1 MMGIPITL
9 TFVNLIATG
18 GQHTAEKIEGRQD
31 VGCRVIS
38 NFGSICQRI
47 NE

>member
-1 MMGIPITL
+1 MGIPITL
-9 TFVNLIATG
+9 TFVNLITSG
-18 GQHTAEKIEGRQD
+18 GQHTAEKIEGGEE

-38 NFGSICQRI
+38 NFGKICQKI